1 MSLRDLAEDN
11 DPFDYFQPSTAAWDS
26 SDGEGS
32 VYIPTSLSTSVASGF
47 GTRDTSPGS
56 QSAFSE
62 WHSDLDSDSGTDSDD
77 EELHRGRSR
86 ERDVPATLAEVTSTM
101 EERRRAIEDQDADFR
116 NIVASIMNEAYGD
129 TTRIAIGER
138 YRATMRGVQEF
149 TPARWPLPPE
159 ILPRLWSYTDAPDD
173 SLPDDLIDEPSNE
186 DVVMLSPIQKDTDGM
201 ATDPLRIEL
210 LSEARRIYDCQ
221 RKSRIRPTKENDI
234 SPCTGQTSPR
244 PHSSTEPRPKLL
256 REAAETSTAA
266 VTQLL
271 HMLAAIRKNN
281 ITQVATRAD
290 HRRDRP
296 MDWDSVLNA
305 AVACGVSA
313 SAVENARKRLVRLF
327 STDATLQCAHTTA
340 EKVKDTSTEK
350 VTKRRRI
357 HLTRPQPQP
366 ESDGEEGLQ
375 NEYAYTKRNQHF
387 NVAERRMLDR
397 NTVISFAD
405 HGGEG
410 MHISAEFISDSDD
423 FEAGVTKRKRTGS
436 EDGDD

>member
-11 DPFDYFQPSTAAWDS
+11 DPFDYFQPSAAAWDS

-32 VYIPTSLSTSVASGF
+32 VYIPTSLSASVASGF
-47 GTRDTSPGS
+47 GTREGSPGS

-62 WHSDLDSDSGTDSDD
+62 WHSDLDSDSDTDSDD

-86 ERDVPATLAEVTSTM
+86 ERDAPGTLVDTTISM

-129 TTRIAIGER
+129 TTRIAVGER

-149 TPARWPLPPE
+149 TPAKWPLPPE

-173 SLPDDLIDEPSNE
+173 SLPDDLINEPSNE
-186 DVVMLSPIQKDTDGM
+186 DVVTLSPIQKDTDGM
-201 ATDPLRIEL
+201 ATDPLMIEV
-210 LSEARRIYDCQ
+210 LSEAHRIYDCQ
-221 RKSRIRPTKENDI
+221 RKSRIRPTKENDT
-234 SPCTGQTSPR
+234 SLGADQTSPR
-244 PHSSTEPRPKLL
+244 QHDPSEPNPKLL
-256 REAAETSTAA
+256 RDAAETTTAA

-271 HMLAAIRKNN
+271 HMLAAIRNNN

-305 AVACGVSA
+305 AVACDLSA

-327 STDATLQCAHTTA
+327 STDATLQRAHTTA
-340 EKVKDTSTEK
+340 EKVTDTTTEK

-357 HLTRPQPQP
+357 HLTRPQPQV
-366 ESDGEEGLQ
+366 ESDGEAGLQ
-375 NEYAYTKRNQHF
+375 NDHAYIKRNQHF

-410 MHISAEFISDSDD
+410 MHISTEFISDSDE
-423 FEAGVTKRKRTGS
+423 FEAEVTKRKRTGS